1 MLTALLDGQKILA
14 TDPIWDGRKEELR
27 VLCNGRAVCPVCS
40 EPIICKFGQHRIHHY
55 AHSRG
60 ADCPGNRETIEHLLG
75 KDLLYKFLKE
85 HLGDLAEVE
94 VEYPLPELHSTCD
107 LLIRLP
113 DDRYRAVEFFCGQ
126 WKEKELRDR
135 LDYYQSKAIEVVWL
149 ISINRYQVQEN
160 LQTNIKLRVQER
172 LLLAS
177 SGLDKFYVNDW
188 YKKIVLQG
196 EYFPLPTDDS
206 AGGTLNFF
214 DVEGKKLKIIRDVN
228 PSGCVTTYR
237 IGAVIEGSL
246 DEVQISLKRHVWY
259 LKKEE
264 VWKERWLLAKELFAE
279 MKAKKEADDKEYA
292 RNWFGDFDNPRKLG
306 LNGSLNDAGV
316 GQVRKKVDERVAN
329 QAAQELEGIV
339 SGNNSRDSWP
349 AVEDVAE
356 YHCSKCDGLFFEADM
371 VSYKLDTK
379 EGLCRECSRSRK

>member
-113 DDRYRAVEFFCGQ
+113 DDRYRAVEFLRSVEG
-126 WKEKELRDR
+126 KRARDR

-172 LLLAS
+172 LLLA
-177 SGLDKFYVNDW
+177 N
-188 YKKIVLQG
+188 
-196 EYFPLPTDDS
+196 
-206 AGGTLNFF
+206 
-214 DVEGKKLKIIRDVN
+214 
-228 PSGCVTTYR
+228 
-237 IGAVIEGSL
+237 
-246 DEVQISLKRHVWY
+246 
-259 LKKEE
+259 
-264 VWKERWLLAKELFAE
+264 
-279 MKAKKEADDKEYA
+279 
-292 RNWFGDFDNPRKLG
+292 
-306 LNGSLNDAGV
+306 V
-316 GQVRKKVDERVAN
+316 G
-329 QAAQELEGIV
+329 
-339 SGNNSRDSWP
+339 
-349 AVEDVAE
+349 
-356 YHCSKCDGLFFEADM
+356 
-371 VSYKLDTK
+371 
-379 EGLCRECSRSRK
+379 